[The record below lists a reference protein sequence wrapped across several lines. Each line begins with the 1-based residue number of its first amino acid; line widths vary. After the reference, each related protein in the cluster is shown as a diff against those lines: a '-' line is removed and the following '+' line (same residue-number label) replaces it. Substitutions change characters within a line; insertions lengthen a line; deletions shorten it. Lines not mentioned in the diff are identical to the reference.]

1 MSASCPRVALLIET
15 SREYGRALLRGIM
28 RYARL
33 HGPWSFYLTP
43 GDFRQAVPE
52 MTHGSGIIARVETP
66 EVAGASLATNLPAVI
81 LDPDTLV
88 LTMVPKLK
96 KLSVVTS
103 DSEGA
108 ARMCAEHFL
117 ERGFQTFA
125 FVGLKSALQKVVR
138 ARSGVH

>member
-1 MSASCPRVALLIET
+1 MRGRMPIPDKAFHMRFSELLPMQTSSTCPRVALLIET
-15 SREYGRALLRGIM
+15 SREYGRALLRGIV

-43 GDFRQAVPE
+43 GDFRQVVPD

-66 EVAGASLATNLPAVI
+66 EMAEAILATNLPAVI
-81 LDPDTLV
+81 LDPDPQV
-88 LTMVPKLK
+88 LALVPKLK

-108 ARMCAEHFL
+108 ARMCAEH
-117 ERGFQTFA
+117 
-125 FVGLKSALQKVVR
+125 
-138 ARSGVH
+138 